1 MINLETDVLAS
12 HKYFNVYRQTK
23 PAEPERRLMF
33 AVLVEAVQTYQKF
46 ACSTTVRGQALFCEA
61 ETWFW
66 DQDYEGVFS
75 FSNICEVFEL
85 DPALF
90 RRGLLKWRVNRKL
103 RGSPAKITQLR
114 SPANRS
120 LKPMFSTLNRAS
132 CITFE
137 RRRRDV

>member
-1 MINLETDVLAS
+1 MISLETDVLAS
-12 HKYFNVYRQTK
+12 HKYFNVHRQTK
-23 PAEPERRLMF
+23 AAEPERKLMF

-46 ACSTTVRGQALFCEA
+46 ACSTSARGQALFREA
-61 ETWFW
+61 ETWLW
-66 DQDYEGVFS
+66 SENSDGVFS
-75 FSNICEVFEL
+75 FSNICDVFEL
-85 DPALF
+85 DPLLF